1 MVSQTSNR
9 WRRKLILVFIFSVAM
24 ALVEAAVVVYL
35 RTLYYPEGFTFPLKM
50 MPADILR
57 IEIAREAATIVMLLT
72 VAAVATRRFWEKFAF
87 FIFAFGVWDIF
98 YYIYL
103 KLFLDWPLTI
113 LDWDILFLIPL
124 PWIGPVLAP
133 LIVSVIMIVTSILI
147 LRRSQKE
154 TAFRPPYLAYGLTI
168 TGISAILYTFMVDT
182 DATLKQQNPQ
192 PFLYLIYA
200 AGVTFLIAAM
210 IITFRGGI
218 KKTKK

>member
-1 MVSQTSNR
+1 
-9 WRRKLILVFIFSVAM
+9 VA
-24 ALVEAAVVVYL
+24 
-35 RTLYYPEGFTFPLKM
+35 G
-50 MPADILR
+50 
-57 IEIAREAATIVMLLT
+57 
-72 VAAVATRRFWEKFAF
+72 VAARRFWEKFAF

-147 LRRSQKE
+147 LRCSQKE

-210 IITFRGGI
+210 TITFRGGI